1 MGHPFFVAVWQGGE
15 LWVLRTSVVVGAGCL
30 RASPHICPINHLPS
44 ANTIP
49 RRQACLIRRRL
60 LTKGGVASI
69 MVFDG
74 SPAATR
80 RPNMTVRLKNRL
92 EVWMFWFNCLYLY
105 G

>member
-1 MGHPFFVAVWQGGE
+1 M
-15 LWVLRTSVVVGAGCL
+15 L
-30 RASPHICPINHLPS
+30 
-44 ANTIP
+44 
-49 RRQACLIRRRL
+49 RRL

-74 SPAATR
+74 LPAATR
-80 RPNMTVRLKNRL
+80 RPNMTVRLKNRP

>member
-1 MGHPFFVAVWQGGE
+1 MGHPFFVADWHGGE
-15 LWVLRTSVVVGAGCL
+15 LWVLRTDVVAGAGCL
-30 RASPHICPINHLPS
+30 RVSPHFCPINHLPS

-49 RRQACLIRRRL
+49 HRRSCLMRRRL

-74 SPAATR
+74 SPAAALGRYARQLRFESPTHR
-80 RPNMTVRLKNRL
+80 QR
-92 EVWMFWFNCLYLY
+92 